1 MKIDI
6 IQVVY
11 IVKFNVKIF
20 KLVAEWGLGSILFEW
35 GRLSHHSQCLVRSL
49 ETFKEFIGPVGFQ
62 IDQNICM
69 LLSHTPG
76 LASLDLGVDVR

>member
-35 GRLSHHSQCLVRSL
+35 EG
-49 ETFKEFIGPVGFQ
+49 
-62 IDQNICM
+62 
-69 LLSHTPG
+69 
-76 LASLDLGVDVR
+76 